1 MRRRWGLL
9 AWLALAPTLLATAC
23 MSPGQRRE
31 ESLQRLAHEFNDG
44 VRWGR
49 EDAVL
54 RCLPPE
60 EARLMRARRADLG
73 EDFVVADHEVTSI
86 MMGAGADKATVIA
99 EFSWFN
105 QRQGVVK
112 KSRIEEKWE
121 FVDAHWV
128 VTSQRRLSGERFP
141 LVPEQVQQPG
151 RGSQGLPS
159 P

>member
-1 MRRRWGLL
+1 MSRLTWM
-9 AWLALAPTLLATAC
+9 AVATASLAVAC
-23 MSPGQRRE
+23 MAPGQRRE

-44 VRWGR
+44 VRWNR
-49 EDAVL
+49 EDQVL
-54 RCLPPE
+54 PCLPPG

-86 MMGAGADKATVIA
+86 MVAAGAEKATVTA
-99 EFSWFN
+99 VFSWFN

-112 KSRIEEKWE
+112 KSTIEQKWE

-128 VTSQRRLSGERFP
+128 VTSQRRVSGERFP
-141 LVPEQVQQPG
+141 LVPEHVAEPG
-151 RGSQGLPS
+151 RGSQGPPS

>member
-1 MRRRWGLL
+1 VSARKSRLAWIAVAGALL
-9 AWLALAPTLLATAC
+9 AVAC
-23 MSPGQRRE
+23 MAPGQRRE

-44 VRWGR
+44 VRWNR
-49 EDAVL
+49 EDQVL
-54 RCLPPE
+54 PCLPPG

-86 MMGAGADKATVIA
+86 MVAAGAEKATVTA
-99 EFSWFN
+99 VFSWFN

-112 KSRIEEKWE
+112 KSTIEQKWE

-128 VTSQRRLSGERFP
+128 VTSQRRVSGERFP
-141 LVPEQVQQPG
+141 LVPEHQGERP
-151 RGSQGLPS
+151 GSQGLPS